1 MSVLIPMELEVLV
14 DKVGKDPLFNLDLV
28 ELKSGNITIT
38 LDFPREIG
46 AIRQKEKGKLLISK
60 EAPKEKKGYIF
71 SGIVYK
77 SSKNEL
83 QISFYGLWMK
93 INGEGLEEFAQGDK
107 VYVQLIL
114 SE

>member
-1 MSVLIPMELEVLV
+1 MSASIPMELDVLV
-14 DKVGKDPLFNLDLV
+14 DRVGKDPLFNLDLV

-46 AIRQKEKGKLLISK
+46 AIRQKERGKLLISK
-60 EAPKEKKGYIF
+60 EAPREKKGYIF
-71 SGIVYK
+71 SGIAYK

-93 INGEGLEEFAQGDK
+93 LNGENLEEFAQGDK

>member
-1 MSVLIPMELEVLV
+1 MTMELDVLV
-14 DKVGKDPLFNLDLV
+14 DRVGKDPLFNLDLV
-28 ELKSGNITIT
+28 ELRSGNTTIA

-46 AIRQKEKGKLLISK
+46 VIRQKERGKLLISK

-83 QISFYGLWMK
+83 QVSFYGLWMK
-93 INGEGLEEFAQGDK
+93 VSGENLEEFSPGDK